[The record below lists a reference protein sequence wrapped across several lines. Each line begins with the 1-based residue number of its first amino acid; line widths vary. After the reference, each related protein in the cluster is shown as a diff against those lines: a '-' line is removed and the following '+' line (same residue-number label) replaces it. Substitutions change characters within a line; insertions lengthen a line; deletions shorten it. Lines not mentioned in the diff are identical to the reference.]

1 MRAYCFGRG
10 HACRRLE
17 NFRGPARIGRML
29 AHINARDATRRGAY
43 ILARMQQRYLST
55 IRAQLPLAAGSHTKR
70 LFYERRTQRPG
81 PRISSEIASTSI
93 TNSHLARPD
102 AVPPSGGFSA
112 RCPPSCYFG
121 SPESDFHF
129 DGFLRISIDTHCD
142 YSHGTLLVVI
152 HLRCSRYRI
161 GSMSRASLW
170 NKTSLIPHGRGS
182 DSFTYRVLI
191 GRVSIFEHKQN
202 AENVAHSLPIH
213 RDRRCTDVYVRAHT
227 HALFFFPRFC
237 TTRVPVDGYTTRKHA
252 NERCDSP
259 SPSNR

>member
-1 MRAYCFGRG
+1 
-10 HACRRLE
+10 
-17 NFRGPARIGRML
+17 ML
-29 AHINARDATRRGAY
+29 AHINARDAY
-43 ILARMQQRYLST
+43 IFERMQQRY
-55 IRAQLPLAAGSHTKR
+55 IVR

-121 SPESDFHF
+121 SPESDFLHF
-129 DGFLRISIDTHCD
+129 DEFLRISMGYTFTML
-142 YSHGTLLVVI
+142 SLVELDRCRAC
-152 HLRCSRYRI
+152 LR
-161 GSMSRASLW
+161 
-170 NKTSLIPHGRGS
+170 NKS
-182 DSFTYRVLI
+182 
-191 GRVSIFEHKQN
+191 
-202 AENVAHSLPIH
+202 
-213 RDRRCTDVYVRAHT
+213 CTHT

-237 TTRVPVDGYTTRKHA
+237 TTRVPEDGYTTRKHA